1 MSLTVVGNVIYQPG
15 LKLASFYHCYSHLLP
30 AVISLLEM
38 PFVRDKSIPCNYL
51 SVVQV
56 LNFFNTCMYATF
68 FNTCMTVCSL
78 CVAKQK
84 VLIFE
89 IFFYTVN
96 LISVCML

>member
-1 MSLTVVGNVIYQPG
+1 MSLTVVENVIYQPG
-15 LKLASFYHCYSHLLP
+15 LKLASFFSFMIAIAISRLP

-38 PFVRDKSIPCNYL
+38 PFARDKSIPCNYL

-68 FNTCMTVCSL
+68 FNTCMTFVCSL

-84 VLIFE
+84 VLILE

-96 LISVCML
+96 L

>member
-1 MSLTVVGNVIYQPG
+1 MKVIYKPG
-15 LKLASFYHCYSHLLP
+15 IKLASLYHCYSHLLP

-56 LNFFNTCMYATF
+56 LNFFNTYVCNVFQHLYDF
-68 FNTCMTVCSL
+68 VCSL

-84 VLIFE
+84 VLILE

-96 LISVCML
+96 LISVCMLWNNG